1 MKGLILCV
9 ALSLSAMAHA
19 GEFKLEYE
27 KQPHAVYPASL
38 YRAGVS
44 GVVRVEFTA
53 NNDGSITDI
62 DVLQS
67 SYREFAESAIR
78 AVSRWRLKPWLVDA
92 SSPAT
97 IRVQTDVY
105 FAAKGD
111 SRELMARMRSR
122 VRSLSC
128 ARINKEADYLK
139 QKIPDEYA
147 VEIPTFRHTRQLLA
161 RKAHNEKLSFAAD
174 REIDE
179 QFVSAMPGILSAC
192 RERPELKYLDLLPE
206 AIRARI

>member
-1 MKGLILCV
+1 MKGLVLCI
-9 ALSLSAMAHA
+9 ALSLGALAHA
-19 GEFKLEYE
+19 AEMKLEYE
-27 KQPHAVYPASL
+27 KQPHAIYPAGL

-44 GVVRVEFTA
+44 GVVRVEFSA
-53 NNDGSITDI
+53 HHDGSITDI
-62 DVLQS
+62 EVRQS
-67 SYREFAESAIR
+67 SYREFAESATR
-78 AVSRWRLKPWLVDA
+78 AVSRWRLKPWTVDA

-111 SRELMARMRSR
+111 SRELTARMRSR
-122 VRSLSC
+122 VRSLNC

-161 RKAHNEKLSFAAD
+161 RKAHNEKLSFMAD

-179 QFVSAMPGILSAC
+179 EFVSAMPGILSAC

-206 AIRARI
+206 RIRARL

>member
-1 MKGLILCV
+1 VKGLVLCI
-9 ALSLSAMAHA
+9 ALGLSALAHA
-19 GEFKLEYE
+19 EEMKLEYE

-44 GVVRVEFTA
+44 GVVRVQFSA

-78 AVSRWRLKPWLVDA
+78 AVSRWRLKPWIVDA

-111 SRELMARMRSR
+111 SRELTARMRSR
-122 VRSLSC
+122 VRSLNC
-128 ARINKEADYLK
+128 AKINKEADYLK

-161 RKAHNEKLSFAAD
+161 RKAHNEKLSFVAD

-179 QFVSAMPGILSAC
+179 EFVSAMPGILSAC

-206 AIRARI
+206 WIRARL